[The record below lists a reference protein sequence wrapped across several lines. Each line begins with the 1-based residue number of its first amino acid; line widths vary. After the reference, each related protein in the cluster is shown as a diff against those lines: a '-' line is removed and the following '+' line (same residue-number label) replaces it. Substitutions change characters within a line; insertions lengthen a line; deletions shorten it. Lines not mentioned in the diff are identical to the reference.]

1 MASEDTLIGSEFVLQ
16 IGDGN
21 SPATFVDAC
30 SVSDVA
36 GLGET
41 KTLLD
46 VTTYCDDARTYRGG
60 LRDGNEVTLTLN
72 NIQNAADIE
81 TLFEGWDSGEVV
93 QLRFAKKDSPTEM
106 YLEWNMSLI
115 GWGMTAPVGEKTS
128 LTFTG
133 KISGGITREGFDGV

>member
-1 MASEDTLIGSEFVLQ
+1 MASEDTLIGSEFRLQ
-16 IGDGN
+16 IGNGD
-21 SPATFVDAC
+21 SPPTYVDAC

-81 TLFEGWDSGEVV
+81 SLFASWDAGTVV
-93 QLRFAKKDSPTEM
+93 QLRFVKADSPTEM
-106 YLEWNMSLI
+106 FLEWNMSLI
-115 GWGMTAPVGEKTS
+115 GWGMTAPVGEKMS

-133 KISGGITREGFDGV
+133 KITGGVTREGFDAP